1 MGVYIVDMFGDN
13 RNYEEM
19 KGVCGWAISN
29 LNADHDLAAE
39 NVASGSPRLPPSARL
54 EGRRLRNLDGGQ

>member
-1 MGVYIVDMFGDN
+1 MGVYFVDMFGDN

-19 KGVCGWAISN
+19 KGVCGWPISN

-39 NVASGSPRLPPSARL
+39 NVASGSPSLPPSVRL
-54 EGRRLRNLDGGQ
+54 EG